1 MPGDAQSAADKPDP
15 TSIPIHIN
23 NTMYRADKEI
33 MTGLEIKHLA
43 KLGDGDRLFQIV
55 PGGDPKPIANDESI
69 TLHPGMHFRS
79 MVDGSLG

>member
-1 MPGDAQSAADKPDP
+1 MPADVESATDKPEQKF
-15 TSIPIHIN
+15 IPIHVN
-23 NTMYRADKEI
+23 NTMLRANKEI

-43 KLGDGDRLFQIV
+43 KLGDGDRLFQVV
-55 PGGDPKPIANDESI
+55 PGGDPKPIANDESV